1 MRKHQP
7 LHREEA
13 FLEGE
18 PREDPCRQ
26 RERSEVPWLLLLH
39 MKGRN
44 SLVRPSEDQDQAA
57 QAAQGADAPQL
68 EHRLCEA
75 QGDVNPDN
83 PRLGDLLPVCRHAE
97 LLGRYRPMA
106 ARSHPHVY
114 MEMLETDTYT
124 LQEFAEVRYSEVA
137 SLAVGK
143 QP

>member
-1 MRKHQP
+1 
-7 LHREEA
+7 
-13 FLEGE
+13 
-18 PREDPCRQ
+18 
-26 RERSEVPWLLLLH
+26 

-75 QGDVNPDN
+75 QGGVNPDN

-124 LQEFAEVRYSEVA
+124 LQEFAEVRHSEVA